1 MIPELQPISFPL
13 SGARLIEAS
22 AGTGKTWTI
31 AALYL
36 RLVLGHGGEHGHARP
51 LAPAE
56 ILVMTF
62 TRAATRELSDRIRQ
76 RLLQAAAAFRGD
88 ADPGDDDFLCAL
100 LEDYPEGP
108 AREAAAYRL
117 ALAAEAM
124 DDAAVFTIDA
134 WCQRMLREH
143 AFDSGCLFDEEL
155 VSSEEEIFRHAVR
168 DYWRHHVYS
177 LDAELLAEVREC
189 WQHLHALE
197 EAIRPLVARAA
208 MFGEHRAETLAALA
222 LRERTHQ
229 REKVASLKQGWE
241 ARVAR
246 MEDWIATH
254 RKSLNGNRLRA
265 TTVANCFEAL
275 RKWAADDVLLH
286 PDDGF
291 DKGWEKLSPD
301 FLREVCKDAS
311 VTPID
316 DFDHVAPLRQSLAA
330 LEPMRHIFMRHAAAT
345 IAARIDELKRRRRQ
359 FGFAD
364 MLARLR
370 CALEGANAAML
381 RRRIIEQFPVALI
394 DEFQDT
400 SPDQYRIFDALY
412 RVDACDGDTGLFLI
426 GDPKQAIYGFR
437 GADIHS
443 YLAARRATEGRHY
456 RLGTNFR
463 STEQVVNA
471 VNHLFL
477 QAEGEQ
483 HPAGAF
489 RFRTPTGNPLP
500 FEAVKARGRD
510 EILETAG
517 KPLPALTLW
526 CHPGDQLRM
535 EAWRRHF
542 AEQCAENIASLLAD
556 AHAGFRSAEKGF
568 VRLCPAD
575 IAVLVR
581 NRTEAAAVRQALQ
594 RRGVA
599 SVYLSDKDSVYQGEE
614 AADMLRWLRAVSS
627 PLDSS
632 YAHAA
637 FATRSAG
644 LSLAALAEL
653 ANDDAVWEQRVEQLK
668 TLRSV
673 WQRQGV
679 LAMLRRFIH
688 ELGLPAAL
696 LAQPGGERRLTNMLH
711 LAELLQAA
719 SAQLDGE
726 QALIRWFAEQI
737 ANDADGSDERI
748 LRLESDAELVKVVTV
763 HKSKGLEYPL
773 VFLPFA
779 CGARKIDRKNRRF
792 FDYADEEGQRHIDF
806 SLSEQ
811 ALEAMERARLEEDL
825 RLLYVALTR
834 ARHAL
839 WLGLASVSSKAA
851 PDGTIHESAFGYLL
865 SAGAKVVHAELEDRL
880 QAMCCACADIA
891 IERCDAAPRFTPLP
905 RRDDESALVP
915 PPDYDADFE
924 RHWTI
929 ASYTSLTRDLGAAPA
944 PSTSAEEKLLDEDD
958 AAEAGRPQDEAWHRF
973 PRGALPGQ
981 FLHGLLEW
989 MAGDGFAMVHEA
1001 DFDERLGARCDRAGW
1016 EHRRED
1022 AAVWLRTA
1030 ASVSLP
1036 PLDCALSAL
1045 ERVWPEMEFWIPAS
1059 ATRIDALD
1067 RLCRAHLLDGLPR
1080 APLQS
1085 RSLTGML
1092 RGFQDLVFER
1102 DGKYWVLDYK
1112 SNALGNDD
1120 AAYDAPALSAAM
1132 AAHRYDVQGLIYLLA
1147 LHRLLSV
1154 RLGGDYDPE
1163 QQLGGAIFFF
1173 LRGVGNRDT
1182 RGCHLLAADAQL
1194 LAAVDALLANDE
1206 ETIA

>member
-1 MIPELQPISFPL
+1 MIPELQPIAFPL

-36 RLVLGHGGEHGHARP
+36 RLVLGHGGEDGYVRP
-51 LAPAE
+51 LAPSE

-76 RLLQAAAAFRGD
+76 RLLQAAACFRGESE
-88 ADPGDDDFLCAL
+88 PEDDFMADL
-100 LEDYPEGP
+100 LDAYPEGQ

-168 DYWRHHVYS
+168 DYWRHHVYA
-177 LDAELLAEVREC
+177 LNADMLAEVRGC

-197 EAIRPLVARAA
+197 EAIRPLVARAEL
-208 MFGEHRAETLAALA
+208 FGEHRAETLGALA
-222 LRERTHQ
+222 LRERGRQ
-229 REKVASLKQGWE
+229 RERVALLKAGWE
-241 ARVAR
+241 MRIAR
-246 MEDWIATH
+246 MEAWIAKH
-254 RKSLNGNRLRA
+254 RKALHGNRLRQA
-265 TTVANCFEAL
+265 TVDKCFEAL
-275 RKWAADDVLLH
+275 REWIADDGMLH
-286 PDDGF
+286 PGDGF
-291 DKGWEKLSPD
+291 AKGWSKLLPD
-301 FLREVCKDAS
+301 FLCEVCNDAAL
-311 VTPID
+311 VPID
-316 DFDHVAPLRQSLAA
+316 DFDHVAPLYEALAA
-330 LEPMRHIFMRHAAAT
+330 LEPMRHLFMRHAAAT

-364 MLARLR
+364 MLTRLR
-370 CALEGANAAML
+370 LALEGANGAML
-381 RRRIIEQFPVALI
+381 RRRIVAQFPVALI

-412 RVDACDGDTGLFLI
+412 RVADNDPGTALLLI

-463 STEQVVNA
+463 STAQLVGA

-477 QAEGEQ
+477 QAEGPA

-489 RFRTPTGNPLP
+489 RFRTGAGNPLP
-500 FEAVKARGRD
+500 FEAVAARGRD
-510 EILETAG
+510 EILHASGT
-517 KPLPALTLW
+517 PVPALTLW
-526 CHPGDQLRM
+526 CHAGDMLGA
-535 EAWRRHF
+535 EAARRHF
-542 AEQCAENIASLLAD
+542 AELCAENIVSLLGD
-556 AHAGFRSAEKGF
+556 AGTGFISDERGF
-568 VRLCPAD
+568 VPLRAAD

-594 RRGVA
+594 RRGVP

-627 PLDSS
+627 PLDAS

-653 ANDDAVWEQRVEQLK
+653 AVDDAAWEARVEQLK
-668 TLRSV
+668 ALRTV
-673 WQRQGV
+673 WQRQGI

-688 ELGLPAAL
+688 ELGLPAML

-711 LAELLQAA
+711 LAELLQQA

-779 CGARKIDRKNRRF
+779 CAARKIDRKNRRF
-792 FDYADEEGQRHIDF
+792 FDYADDDGRRHIDF
-806 SLSEQ
+806 SLSDE
-811 ALEAMERARLEEDL
+811 ALEAMERARMEEDL
-825 RLLYVALTR
+825 RLLYVAVTR

-839 WLGLASVSSKAA
+839 WLGLASTGSKSA

-865 SAGAKVVHAELEDRL
+865 SGGAKVAPAELEAKLR
-880 QAMCCACADIA
+880 AMCCDCEHIA
-891 IERCDAAPRFTPLP
+891 ITLCHAAPGMTPLP
-905 RRDDESALVP
+905 PRNDAIELLPPLQYESE
-915 PPDYDADFE
+915 FE

-944 PSTSAEEKLLDEDD
+944 PSTSAEEKLLDEEDGVD
-958 AAEAGRPQDEAWHRF
+958 AGRPRDEAWHRF

-989 MAGDGFAMVHEA
+989 MAVEGFAIVDEP
-1001 DFDERLGARCDRAGW
+1001 DFDARLGERCDRAGW

-1022 AAVWLRTA
+1022 AALWLRTA
-1030 ASVSLP
+1030 ASVVLP
-1036 PLDCALSAL
+1036 PIGRSLAEL
-1045 ERVWPEMEFWIPAS
+1045 EKPWPEMEFWIPAS
-1059 ATRIDALD
+1059 AASIDALD
-1067 RLCRAHLLDGLPR
+1067 RLCRRHLLDGMPR
-1080 APLQS
+1080 QGLQA

-1092 RGFQDLVFER
+1092 RGFQDLVFEL
-1102 DGKYWVLDYK
+1102 DGRYWVLDYK

-1120 AAYDAPALSAAM
+1120 TAYDAAALAGAM
-1132 AAHRYDVQGLIYLLA
+1132 AAHRYDVQGLIYQLA
-1147 LHRLLSV
+1147 LHRLLKA
-1154 RLGGDYDPE
+1154 RLGEEYDPAE
-1163 QQLGGAIFFF
+1163 KLGGAIFYF

-1194 LAAVDALLANDE
+1194 LDAVDALLANDKE
-1206 ETIA
+1206 NFA